1 LPLIEESSSLISSDE
16 TRNCLACGG
25 ENVRFYARAGDITLM
40 RCADCK
46 LLFQESYPG
55 FEESQSDYLTEVTEG
70 ERILEPDE
78 ALATFPEFVLRSSEM
93 VYAIVR
99 KHAPEGSV
107 LDVGCWMGCLLL
119 LAKRD
124 GREVAG
130 IEPAPAG
137 DFGRLR
143 CGLEVQRTFVE
154 DADFGGRLFDA
165 VVSTQTIEHTPDPY
179 AFLDAMGKLAKPG
192 GIVVVTLPN
201 ARNAQSLGKNFLS
214 RIGVK
219 GRPWKHL
226 GLPKH
231 ISQFGMKSIR
241 LLGRRCGLEPVASG
255 YMPSVFIRSRALL
268 AVRGLLA
275 SWIPTSNM
283 YVVLRRPS

>member
-1 LPLIEESSSLISSDE
+1 LNAPDDPKH
-16 TRNCLACGG
+16 CLACGG
-25 ENVRFYARAGDITLM
+25 ENVHFYARANDIVLL
-40 RCADCK
+40 RCRDCK
-46 LLFQESYPG
+46 LVFQESYPG
-55 FEESQSDYLTEVTEG
+55 FEESQSDYLTAVEEG

-78 ALATFPEFVLRSSEM
+78 ALETFPDFVRRSSDM
-93 VYAIVR
+93 VYTIIR
-99 KHAPEGSV
+99 KHAPRGSV

-137 DFGRLR
+137 DFGRVR
-143 CGLEVQRTFVE
+143 CGLEVQRAFVE
-154 DADFGGRLFDA
+154 DADFGGTLFDV

-179 AFLDAMGKLAKPG
+179 SFLHAMGEFAKPG

-201 ARNAQSLGKNFLS
+201 ARNLQSLGKNFLS

-219 GRPWKHL
+219 SNPWKHL

-231 ISQFGMKSIR
+231 MSQFGMKSIR
-241 LLGRRCGLEPVASG
+241 LLGQRCGLEPVASG
-255 YMPSVFIRSRALL
+255 YLPSVFIRSRALL
-268 AVRGLLA
+268 ALRTALA
-275 SWIPTSNM
+275 SWIPTSNL